1 MTTGPLKKDPW
12 HRNRLIRDGIYHA
25 IHAKMKENSR
35 VVLLGEGSHM
45 KVHFDCPAI
54 EKDFPDRVLTMPI
67 SEDGNT
73 NFAVGLAL
81 SGMVPIVD
89 VISSDFLYRTMD
101 SICNTVRTVNAV
113 HEKPFTIV
121 IRAEFLTGGPTSGQ
135 RVEAMFLGV
144 PGLRV
149 GIPSNPADGLL
160 MTRYA
165 LAKPGASLLFED
177 RMIEDATTPADQDL
191 TQVASFGHPLHH
203 YTGGIR
209 KPGTDVTV
217 VSYGLMQRRV
227 EVLLKDDPRA
237 ELIDLRWLAPLPMD
251 AIVQSALKTGAL
263 LVVEP
268 GCKTGGVG
276 AEIVA
281 RVAELFFNSPGDSRP
296 TAAPPHWRQSFQRL
310 GGPRAT
316 IPAARELHHLMFPS
330 DEEIL
335 AAVEWHSRGPR

>member
-1 MTTGPLKKDPW
+1 MTTPVRKDPW
-12 HRNRLIRDGIYHA
+12 FRNRLIRDGIYRA
-25 IHAKMKENSR
+25 IHAKMKDDRR
-35 VVLLGEGSHM
+35 VILLGEGSHM

-54 EKDFPDRVLTMPI
+54 EKDFPDRILTMPI

-81 SGMVPIVD
+81 GGMVPIVD

-113 HEKPFTIV
+113 HDKPFTIV

-135 RVEAMFLGV
+135 RIESMFLGV

-149 GIPSNPADGLL
+149 GIPSNPVDGSV
-160 MTRYA
+160 MMGDA
-165 LAKPGASLLFED
+165 LADDAGATLLFED
-177 RMIEDATTPADQDL
+177 RMIEDATTS
-191 TQVASFGHPLHH
+191 TVAVVWDPSGL
-203 YTGGIR
+203 R
-209 KPGTDVTV
+209 KRGSHVTV

-251 AIVQSALKTGAL
+251 TILRSVSKTGAL

-268 GCKTGGVG
+268 GVRTGGVG
-276 AEIVA
+276 AEITAQIAEHFLGGPGA
-281 RVAELFFNSPGDSRP
+281 RPLGTP
-296 TAAPPHWRQSFQRL
+296 THWRPSFRRL
-310 GGPRAT
+310 GGPLAT
-316 IPAARELHHLMFPS
+316 IPAARELHERMFPS
-330 DEEIL
+330 DETIL
-335 AAVEWHSRGPR
+335 DAVAVLNAWRGPQ

>member
-1 MTTGPLKKDPW
+1 MTSGPTRKDPW
-12 HRNRLIRDGIYHA
+12 FRNRLIRDGIYRA
-25 IHAKMKENSR
+25 IHAKMKDDKR
-35 VVLLGEGSHM
+35 VILLGEGSHM

-54 EKDFPDRVLTMPI
+54 EKDFPDRILTMPI

-81 SGMVPIVD
+81 GGMVPIVD

-135 RVEAMFLGV
+135 RIESMFLGV

-149 GIPSNPADGLL
+149 GVPSTPADGRL
-160 MTRYA
+160 MMEEV
-165 LAKPGASLLFED
+165 LADGAGASLLFED
-177 RMIEDATTPADQDL
+177 RMIEDATTSD
-191 TQVASFGHPLHH
+191 VAVVWDPSGL
-203 YTGGIR
+203 R
-209 KPGTDVTV
+209 KSGSHVTV

-237 ELIDLRWLAPLPMD
+237 ELIDLRWLAPLPMEV
-251 AIVQSALKTGAL
+251 ILRSVNKTGAL

-268 GCKTGGVG
+268 GVKTGGVG

-281 RVAELFFNSPGDSRP
+281 QIVEHNMHLGQETR
-296 TAAPPHWRQSFQRL
+296 SFGRYARL

-316 IPAARELHHLMFPS
+316 IPAARELHDRMFPS
-330 DEEIL
+330 DASIL
-335 AAVEWHSRGPR
+335 SCLHELAEVGR

>member
-1 MTTGPLKKDPW
+1 MTAGPARKDPW
-12 HRNRLIRDGIYHA
+12 FRNRLIRDGIYRA
-25 IHAKMKENSR
+25 IHAKMKDDKR
-35 VVLLGEGSHM
+35 VILLGEGSHM

-54 EKDFPDRVLTMPI
+54 EKDFPDRILTMPI

-135 RVEAMFLGV
+135 RVESMFLGV

-149 GIPSNPADGLL
+149 GVPSNPADGLL
-160 MTRYA
+160 MMQEA
-165 LAKPGASLLFED
+165 LGPAAGASLLFED
-177 RMIEDATTPADQDL
+177 RMIEDATTPADRGFNED
-191 TQVASFGHPLHH
+191 V
-203 YTGGIR
+203 R
-209 KPGTDVTV
+209 KSGSHVTV

-237 ELIDLRWLAPLPMD
+237 ELIDLRWLAPLKFGPLT
-251 AIVQSALKTGAL
+251 AILNSVSKTGAL
-263 LVVEP
+263 VVVEP
-268 GCKTGGVG
+268 GVQIGGVG

-281 RVAELFFNSPGDSRP
+281 QVAELFLNSPGGTRP
-296 TAAPPHWRQSFQRL
+296 LGAPPHWRPSFQRL
-310 GGPRAT
+310 GGPLAT
-316 IPAARELHHLMFPS
+316 IPAARELHDRMFPS
-330 DEEIL
+330 DEAIL
-335 AAVEWHSRGPR
+335 DAVNWHSRGD

>member
-1 MTTGPLKKDPW
+1 MTAGPLKKDPW
-12 HRNRLIRDGIYHA
+12 FRNRLIRDGIYRA
-25 IHAKMKENSR
+25 IHAKMKEDPR
-35 VVLLGEGSHM
+35 VILLGEGSHM

-54 EKDFPDRVLTMPI
+54 ERDFPDRVLTMPI

-113 HEKPFTIV
+113 HERPFTIV

-135 RVEAMFLGV
+135 RVESMFLGV

-160 MTRYA
+160 MMRDA
-165 LAKPGASLLFED
+165 LDESGATLLFED
-177 RMIEDATTPADQDL
+177 RMIEDATTPSDRALIHSPETISLQNTETWNYRADG
-191 TQVASFGHPLHH
+191 V
-203 YTGGIR
+203 R
-209 KPGTDVTV
+209 KPGSNATV

-227 EVLLKDDPRA
+227 EVLLKDEPRA
-237 ELIDLRWLAPLPMD
+237 ELIDLRWLSPLPMN
-251 AIVQSALKTGAL
+251 AIIRSVGKTGAL

-268 GCKTGGVG
+268 GAQRGGVG

-281 RVAELFFNSPGDSRP
+281 EVVEGAKHLRSSGHYA
-296 TAAPPHWRQSFQRL
+296 RL

-316 IPAARELHHLMFPS
+316 IPAARELHDRMFPT
-330 DEEIL
+330 DEAIL
-335 AAVEWHSRGPR
+335 STFLELAEAWR

>member
-12 HRNRLIRDGIYHA
+12 FRNRLIRDGIYRA
-25 IHAKMKENSR
+25 IHAKMKEDNR
-35 VVLLGEGSHM
+35 VILLGEGAHM

-54 EKDFPDRVLTMPI
+54 ERDFPDRVLTMPI

-101 SICNTVRTVNAV
+101 SICNTVRTVNVV
-113 HEKPFTIV
+113 HEKTFTIV

-135 RVEAMFLGV
+135 RVESMFLGV
-144 PGLRV
+144 PGLSV
-149 GIPSNPADGLL
+149 GVPSNPVDGEA
-160 MTRYA
+160 MMREA
-165 LAKPGASLLFED
+165 LAFDAAATLLFED
-177 RMIEDATTPADQDL
+177 RMIEDATTSE
-191 TQVASFGHPLHH
+191 VAVVWDPSGL
-203 YTGGIR
+203 R
-209 KPGTDVTV
+209 KKGTDVTV

-237 ELIDLRWLAPLPMD
+237 ELIDLRWLSPLPMD
-251 AIVQSALKTGAL
+251 AILRSVGKTGAL

-268 GCKTGGVG
+268 GVKTGGVG

-281 RVAELFFNSPGDSRP
+281 QVAEWASRGRRSIP
-296 TAAPPHWRQSFQRL
+296 FSRL

-316 IPAARELHHLMFPS
+316 IPAARELHDRMFPT

-335 AAVEWHSRGPR
+335 SAVHELAEVGR